1 MPRRGP
7 SPLKAVIINCKRT
20 VKLQLLQ
27 YLSYFLSN
35 HKKWPN
41 EKMRFSFL
49 YLLYFNK
56 KGHVLCNS
64 TRDCFY
70 ITIQIDLIS
79 VQVSW
84 CLVLME
90 SFVCKILLPL
100 RILPQ
105 WNTWG
110 SNERLYIVHVECRY
124 RKLNNRTL
132 QGMAPTSLPFWSDF
146 LNALLCA
153 LLFALLS
160 PLWNPHLDAKI
171 LQNLPRLAWDLSLL
185 YIITPCSPARAKMRT
200 EFNLR

>member
-1 MPRRGP
+1 MNV
-7 SPLKAVIINCKRT
+7 VIINCKRT

-27 YLSYFLSN
+27 YLSNFFEQPQKYDRMKRCGFL
-35 HKKWPN
+35 
-41 EKMRFSFL
+41 FL
-49 YLLYFNK
+49 YLLDFNK
-56 KGHVLCNS
+56 KGHVLCNW

-110 SNERLYIVHVECRY
+110 SNETIYILIHRMKYNE
-124 RKLNNRTL
+124 NRN
-132 QGMAPTSLPFWSDF
+132 QFEVIDHFESFI
-146 LNALLCA
+146 
-153 LLFALLS
+153 
-160 PLWNPHLDAKI
+160 KI
-171 LQNLPRLAWDLSLL
+171 WRE
-185 YIITPCSPARAKMRT
+185 IT
-200 EFNLR
+200 FI

>member
-1 MPRRGP
+1 
-7 SPLKAVIINCKRT
+7 
-20 VKLQLLQ
+20 
-27 YLSYFLSN
+27 
-35 HKKWPN
+35 
-41 EKMRFSFL
+41 MRFSFL

-110 SNERLYIVHVECRY
+110 SNQTLYIYVDSRY
-124 RKLNNRTL
+124 RKWTKH
-132 QGMAPTSLPFWSDF
+132 APTGHGSNSSASLKLF
-146 LNALLCA
+146 LKCTSLCSPMCSESTALLYA
-153 LLFALLS
+153 VLFALFSAL
-160 PLWNPHLDAKI
+160 LDARI
-171 LQNLPRLAWDLSLL
+171 
-185 YIITPCSPARAKMRT
+185 RAKT
-200 EFNLR
+200 TSDHLGILSEPKWEHNSIWGNPSVWEFHKNMEWNHFYLERVLCEVRCR